1 MQGPRLR
8 KAEGSPGPHTAW
20 LGGTP
25 ESERSSLSR
34 HRAVLTSLRT
44 VRLKDG
50 LKVGEVEGAGDV
62 VVLAVTDGAGEVLA
76 LDDREA
82 DADGAAAEGVTL
94 GLLVDPTVK
103 SMLGN
108 CTEARHGTVPSW

>member
-1 MQGPRLR
+1 
-8 KAEGSPGPHTAW
+8 
-20 LGGTP
+20 
-25 ESERSSLSR
+25 
-34 HRAVLTSLRT
+34 
-44 VRLKDG
+44 
-50 LKVGEVEGAGDV
+50 VGEVEGAGDV

-108 CTEARHGTVPSW
+108 CTEARHGTVPSWWQEVPVEALYVDYVWVSVGNAMIKAKQSGSGSDAKQNEQTKDKLTA

>member
-1 MQGPRLR
+1 MEALRDPEPAVATPR
-8 KAEGSPGPHTAW
+8 P
-20 LGGTP
+20 
-25 ESERSSLSR
+25 
-34 HRAVLTSLRT
+34 
-44 VRLKDG
+44 
-50 LKVGEVEGAGDV
+50 
-62 VVLAVTDGAGEVLA
+62 